1 MLFGKMKQNL
11 TARILS
17 RIWRNNKNDVILF
30 ICIKLPIPI
39 SLEKTYNKNMIVTMR
54 ARNLRFEHSFVLL

>member
-17 RIWRNNKNDVILF
+17 RIWRNNKNDVILITDPDIF
-30 ICIKLPIPI
+30 GEKLIIKI
-39 SLEKTYNKNMIVTMR
+39 
-54 ARNLRFEHSFVLL
+54 

>member
-39 SLEKTYNKNMIVTMR
+39 SLEK
-54 ARNLRFEHSFVLL
+54 NLS

>member
-30 ICIKLPIPI
+30 IMHQITDPDIFGEKLIIKI
-39 SLEKTYNKNMIVTMR
+39 
-54 ARNLRFEHSFVLL
+54 